1 MSVTE
6 DLYQQAFE
14 LAPIGMALVSPTGQW
29 LKVNRA
35 ACDLLGRSAE
45 DLLTLGD
52 DGLTHPENWGLEA
65 YQLRRLLAGEVET
78 CSFEK
83 RCVHGEGHGLW
94 VRHDVSL
101 VRDSGGEAV
110 HLIVQIQDITEKVM
124 SEESEEA
131 SRDRLQHLLSLSPA
145 VVHSSEVD
153 DDFALTFVS
162 GNTASILGYEPRD
175 LLNRPTL
182 WLDRIHPDDI
192 ARVREGLHL
201 LSRTGSL
208 EHEYRFLHGDGTHRW
223 LHDHLRLVRD
233 PNGRPEEIV
242 GCCEDVS
249 ERREG
254 EADLQRAI
262 ESARRANEELTEVNH
277 HLESTTLL
285 AKEMAIQ
292 AEMAAAAKGE
302 FLANMS
308 HEIRTP
314 MNGIMGMTG
323 LLLDTDLDEEQQ
335 EFSQTVWN
343 CADHL
348 LTLIN
353 DILDFS
359 KIEAG
364 KMELESIDFDL
375 RSTVEDVIS
384 VLGQKAGEKG
394 LELSCLIHPEIPSR
408 LRGDPGRLR
417 QILINLVSN
426 AIKFTGEGEV
436 LVQLHLKEERA
447 DGVVVCFQVHDTGEG
462 IPEDRMNRL
471 FQSFSQV
478 DASVTRKH
486 GGTGLGLAISKQL
499 TQLMGG
505 DIGIV
510 SEVGNGSTF
519 WFTAVLQLQSSVEA
533 AAAPLEELDG
543 KRILVVGS
551 SADNHRTLQEQL
563 RLWGCHVEQ
572 ATHAEAALKTL
583 QRAKSDGHP
592 IDVGIVDMQMPSKDA
607 ENLGV
612 LMRREKSLPE
622 TPLVLL
628 RSIGQRGEAAEV
640 AERGFSGYL
649 TRPLKPSL
657 LHDCLAT
664 IIGRAKAG
672 SVPVAETPL
681 VTRHSLAEDQRHRLR
696 ILLAE
701 DNPVNQKV
709 ALRLLAKLGFRAQA
723 VENGREALE
732 WLEHRPVD
740 LLLTDI
746 QMPEMDGNRMTA
758 EIRRRESGSGQR
770 LPIIAMTAHAMKG
783 DREACLDAGMDDYL
797 AKPVK
802 PEALAE
808 VIGRWLPVCL
818 ERKAAPLPPVA
829 PTREAEMVSLGL
841 PRPFG
846 SDETIL

>member
-1 MSVTE
+1 MSVRA
-6 DLYQQAFE
+6 DLYQRVFE

-29 LKVNRA
+29 LRVNRA
-35 ACDLLGRSAE
+35 ACALLGRPAE
-45 DLLTLGD
+45 DLLALGD
-52 DGLTHPENWGLEA
+52 EGLTHPESWGLEV

-83 RCVHGEGHGLW
+83 RCLHGDGHGLW
-94 VRHDVSL
+94 IRHDVSR
-101 VRDSGGEAV
+101 VRDDEGEVA
-110 HLIVQIQDITEKVM
+110 HLIVQLQDITEKVQC
-124 SEESEEA
+124 EESEEA

-145 VVHSSEVD
+145 VVHSSEATG
-153 DDFALTFVS
+153 DFALTFVS
-162 GNTASILGYEPRD
+162 GNAASILGYEPRD
-175 LLNRPTL
+175 LINSPTL
-182 WLDRIHPDDI
+182 WLDRIHPDDV
-192 ARVREGLHL
+192 ARVREGLRL
-201 LSRTGSL
+201 LDRAGSL
-208 EHEYRFLHGDGTHRW
+208 EHEYRFQHGDGSYRW
-223 LHDHLRLVRD
+223 LHDHLRFVRD
-233 PNGRPEEIV
+233 PRGHTDEIV
-242 GCCEDVS
+242 GCWEDVS

-262 ESARRANEELTEVNH
+262 EAARRANGELTEVNR

-285 AKEMAIQ
+285 AKEMAMQ

-314 MNGIMGMTG
+314 MNGIMGMTS
-323 LLLDTDLDEEQQ
+323 LLLDTEMDEEQR
-335 EFSQTVWN
+335 EFAQSVWS

-364 KMELESIDFDL
+364 KMEMESIDFDL

-384 VLGQKAGEKG
+384 VLGPRAAERG
-394 LELSCLIHPEIPSR
+394 LELGCLIHPEIPSR

-417 QILINLVSN
+417 QILINLVGN
-426 AIKFTGEGEV
+426 AIKFTEEGEV
-436 LVQLHLKEERA
+436 LVQLHLKEERS
-447 DGVVVCFQVHDTGEG
+447 DGVVICFQVHDTGMG
-462 IPEDRMNRL
+462 IPQDRVPRL

-499 TQLMGG
+499 TQMMGG
-505 DIGIV
+505 DIGVV
-510 SEVGNGSTF
+510 SEVGQGSTF
-519 WFTAVLQLQSSVEA
+519 WFTATFQHQCAEEREI
-533 AAAPLEELDG
+533 PLEGLEG
-543 KRILVVGS
+543 KRILVVGHTAGGGRS
-551 SADNHRTLQEQL
+551 LPEQL
-563 RLWGCHVEQ
+563 KLWGCRVDR
-572 ATHAEAALKTL
+572 AADAETALKMM
-583 QRAKSDGHP
+583 QRAVSEGQP
-592 IDVGIVDMQMPSKDA
+592 IDVGIVDMQVPGRDV

-612 LMRREKSLPE
+612 LMRNVKSLPE

-628 RSIGQRGEAAEV
+628 RSIGQRGEAAEA
-640 AERGFSGYL
+640 AERGFRGYL

-664 IIGRAKAG
+664 LIGRVRTHAR
-672 SVPVAETPL
+672 PIAETPL

-701 DNPVNQKV
+701 DNPVNQRV
-709 ALRLLAKLGFRAQA
+709 ALRLLAKLGLHAKA
-723 VENGREALE
+723 VENGRQALE
-732 WLEHRPVD
+732 VLEREPMD

-746 QMPEMDGNRMTA
+746 QMPEMDGMRLTA
-758 EIRRRESGSGQR
+758 EIRHRESGSDHR

-797 AKPVK
+797 TKPVK

-808 VIGRWLPVCL
+808 AIGRWLHVCL
-818 ERKAAPLPPVA
+818 ERRAKPLSPVSPSSA
-829 PTREAEMVSLGL
+829 AEMVSLGL
-841 PRPFG
+841 PHPSLTG
-846 SDETIL
+846 KTIL